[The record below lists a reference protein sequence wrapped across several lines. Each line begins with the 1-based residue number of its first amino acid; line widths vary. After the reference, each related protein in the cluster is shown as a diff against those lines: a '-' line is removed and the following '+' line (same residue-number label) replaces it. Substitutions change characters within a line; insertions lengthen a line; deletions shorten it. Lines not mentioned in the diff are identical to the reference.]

1 MIGGGSGLAAAAAVD
16 AADAADAADGA
27 GDGDAAAAF
36 GPAVPPGTT
45 STGCARKSEPKTGF
59 EVIQLHAP
67 AP

>member
-1 MIGGGSGLAAAAAVD
+1 VIGGGSGLAAAAAV
-16 AADAADAADGA
+16 DAADAADGA

-45 STGCARKSEPKTGF
+45 SAGCTRKSEPKAGF